1 MQRNWFVKYHWGLRL
16 SPFCLTLNWTNW
28 QITKPETIE
37 MLNSGAWS
45 LDMTAGASCR
55 SSRSTHTGFVSRNS
69 IGYPHRTLIWSWLG
83 LLDLSY
89 LNRSPISAAAC
100 WEGGFMICQVL
111 SFSAPLHC
119 PGQSVHP
126 CLFYFVTCKTV
137 ILWCIHNTS
146 KRPATAARL
155 CCSMTA
161 QPQATKITLA
171 PASFPSLFLGQ
182 RLSMCELVKS
192 IIVLLSCLKLKK
204 I

>member
-1 MQRNWFVKYHWGLRL
+1 M
-16 SPFCLTLNWTNW
+16 LNW
-28 QITKPETIE
+28 
-37 MLNSGAWS
+37 GAWS

-55 SSRSTHTGFVSRNS
+55 SSWSTRMGLVSRNS
-69 IGYPHRTLIWSWLG
+69 IGYPPQDPYLKLARSRGPQLSSSFIHFCCCMLG
-83 LLDLSY
+83 GWFHDLSGVI
-89 LNRSPISAAAC
+89 LLSSASLPWTICPSLPI
-100 WEGGFMICQVL
+100 
-111 SFSAPLHC
+111 
-119 PGQSVHP
+119 
-126 CLFYFVTCKTV
+126 LFCNFKTV

-204 I
+204 NLANFVEMSLYHLYL